1 MYRPLSRFPKFL
13 FARDYA
19 RFCLAKTSL
28 RRTRSAMHY
37 GFDYHHTDQTN
48 TPYAMRTGI
57 RILKLVPDG
66 VLCASQNFDRCH
78 GSRNFCLLETTL
90 VFALQKLRFGEPVVL
105 CTTGSIIAIQT
116 KQISRTRCVRDIC
129 LVCPM
134 GFEPTTFRVGV

>member
-19 RFCLAKTSL
+19 RFASQKL
-28 RRTRSAMHY
+28 RFGEPVVLCTTGSIITIQTKQIPRTRCV
-37 GFDYHHTDQTN
+37 
-48 TPYAMRTGI
+48 RGI
-57 RILKLVPDG
+57 MILKLVPDG

-90 VFALQKLRFGEPVVL
+90 VFALQKLHFGEPVVL
-105 CTTGSIIAIQT
+105 CTTGSIITIQT
-116 KQISRTRCVRDIC
+116 KQIPRTHRVQGIC

>member
-1 MYRPLSRFPKFL
+1 MSTFVVSTVVTVPEIFVRSRIRSFL
-13 FARDYA
+13 
-19 RFCLAKTSL
+19 LAKTSL

-66 VLCASQNFDRCH
+66 VLCASQNFVRCH

-90 VFALQKLRFGEPVVL
+90 VFACKNFASANP
-105 CTTGSIIAIQT
+105 
-116 KQISRTRCVRDIC
+116 
-129 LVCPM
+129 
-134 GFEPTTFRVGV
+134 